1 MSSNGEGFVKQYDKQ
16 MQKKVRKN
24 ISVADYFKEKAN
36 MMSFLVEGE
45 DSCQTR
51 TQGLYSKIELWLTRL
66 LNVLLRQIKYIGQ
79 KLLNHVTIVLLLK
92 ADLGKNSK
100 ITQHLKDIWKKYEGQ
115 ESKMIFCGLGTVYN
129 LSDKNQGDLVLF

>member
-1 MSSNGEGFVKQYDKQ
+1 MSSNGGFVKQYDKQ

-51 TQGLYSKIELWLTRL
+51 TQGLYSKKELWLTRL

-79 KLLNHVTIVLLLK
+79 KLL
-92 ADLGKNSK
+92 
-100 ITQHLKDIWKKYEGQ
+100 YEGQ
-115 ESKMIFCGLGTVYN
+115 ESKIIFCGLGTVYN
-129 LSDKNQGDLVLF
+129 LSDKNQGDLVLFWKNVLKNLTTRNLVLDLCLVGA

>member
-1 MSSNGEGFVKQYDKQ
+1 MSSNGGFVKQYDKQ

-79 KLLNHVTIVLLLK
+79 KLL
-92 ADLGKNSK
+92 
-100 ITQHLKDIWKKYEGQ
+100 YEGQ
-115 ESKMIFCGLGTVYN
+115 ESKIIFCGLGTVYN